1 HVDSVLN
8 GGMFDGVLGVVGGI
22 QVIREFVEDHIKTK
36 FPTAVIVFTDEEGN
50 SFTPFAGS
58 KYFAGL
64 IKKEELHS
72 LKGKYENINFADAFK
87 RFLNNL
93 PKDVKVIEKFPYKI
107 INHFELH
114 IEQGPIL
121 ENEGKQIGIVTGIV
135 GILRIWIELIGK
147 QSHAGT
153 TPMSMRSDPMIPASA
168 IIKNV
173 RDSVLKYKD
182 MVGTVGYIDV
192 FPNVVNVIPGRVNL
206 GVDIRSLEIK
216 DLDKIKDEIIAH
228 TMIESEREKVKV
240 NFTSYIEEPAL
251 CSSENI
257 FAIKRAVEELGYTF
271 MDMPSRAGHDS
282 QIMAKISKIGMIF
295 VPSKGGISHAP
306 EEWTDWED
314 IQRGVKVLKYSILN
328 IMKG

>member
-1 HVDSVLN
+1 
-8 GGMFDGVLGVVGGI
+8 
-22 QVIREFVEDHIKTK
+22 
-36 FPTAVIVFTDEEGN
+36 
-50 SFTPFAGS
+50 
-58 KYFAGL
+58 
-64 IKKEELHS
+64 
-72 LKGKYENINFADAFK
+72 
-87 RFLNNL
+87 
-93 PKDVKVIEKFPYKI
+93 
-107 INHFELH
+107 
-114 IEQGPIL
+114 
-121 ENEGKQIGIVTGIV
+121 
-135 GILRIWIELIGK
+135 
-147 QSHAGT
+147 
-153 TPMSMRSDPMIPASA
+153 
-168 IIKNV
+168 
-173 RDSVLKYKD
+173 
-182 MVGTVGYIDV
+182 
-192 FPNVVNVIPGRVNL
+192 PGRVNL